1 MYAQVCMSFILGQC
15 GEGLLFNRIFWAC
28 MQTFNTCG
36 LSLDLLGLLVMA
48 HLVNFRSRC
57 DHSENFCSLWIC
69 GCLFT
74 KLSVMMARLSTQVMV
89 SHVVVEVL
97 KWYPM
102 LFFPNHRKS
111 GSRKM
116 MKRYGLIVSPCI
128 VPMLIRINGMA
139 PKWLPWKEVVEFM
152 QRLPIS
158 SPMFLGQPRSS
169 IRASN
174 LAQSMKPK
182 RFLKSMYVG

>member
-1 MYAQVCMSFILGQC
+1 MYAQVCVSFILGQR
-15 GEGLLFNRIFWAC
+15 GEGLFFNIISWAC
-28 MQTFNTCG
+28 MQTFDTYG

-57 DHSENFCSLWIC
+57 DHSENFCSLWMC
-69 GCLFT
+69 GYLFDN
-74 KLSVMMARLSTQVMV
+74 LSVMMTRSSTQVV
-89 SHVVVEVL
+89 ALHVIVEVL
-97 KWYPM
+97 KWYSM

-128 VPMLIRINGMA
+128 VPMVIKISGVA
-139 PKWLPWKEVVEFM
+139 PKQLPWKEVVEFM
-152 QRLPIS
+152 QRLPVH
-158 SPMFLGQPRSS
+158 SPVSLGQPRSS

-174 LAQSMKPK
+174 LAWSMKPK
-182 RFLKSMYVG
+182 AFLKSMYVR